1 MQQKLERKAPKLA
14 QFLKEFEIQFKW
26 LFIWVFLRILSNAS
40 RRHAKPLNPR
50 AIKSVLFL
58 RHDKIGD
65 MVVTLPTL
73 RTLRHFRPDITIGV
87 LASPV
92 NHQVIEHDTAVDHIH
107 VYHKS
112 IRNMGKMFREIRAV
126 NYDMIVDLMTGTSVT
141 SLVIAMLGSPRA
153 YRAGI
158 CKESFGKYYDNY
170 TMNAMNLAKKLHIT
184 EMFLAMMEPLGIKLR
199 DRVHDTKIAL
209 SRQQQQRGRQLEE
222 QVRIP
227 TADGLIMLNVS
238 AGKLDRT
245 ISQEK
250 FCLLVEDLSRRY
262 SNLQFM
268 ISYAP
273 NEIAAAREAQ
283 ARGGQNVT
291 LLPEGVGIMDLVAL
305 IPHLDAIISVDT
317 SVCHIAA
324 NLDVPLLAMYNGNE
338 PNFVRWRPYGR
349 KVWVVRSSD
358 PKSVDGIESA
368 QLQTAADEFI
378 AELSR
383 RSILSR
389 SS

>member
-14 QFLKEFEIQFKW
+14 RFLKEFEIQFKW
-26 LFIWVFLRILSNAS
+26 LFVWIFLRILSYAS

-73 RTLRHFRPDITIGV
+73 RTLRYFRPDITIGV
-87 LASPV
+87 LASPT
-92 NHQVIEHDTAVDHIH
+92 NHRIIENDPAVDHIH

-112 IRNMGKMFREIRAV
+112 IRKVGGMFREIQAV

-141 SLVIAMLGSPRA
+141 SLVIAMLCSPRA

-170 TMNAMNLAKKLHIT
+170 TMDVMNVARKLHIT
-184 EMFLAMMEPLGIKLR
+184 EMFLATMDPLGIKLHH
-199 DRVHDTKIAL
+199 RVPESKIAL
-209 SRQQQQRGRQLEE
+209 SKQQQQRGKELEL
-222 QVRIP
+222 QIRDP
-227 TADGLIMLNVS
+227 KAAGLIMLNVS

-245 ISQEK
+245 ISHAK
-250 FCLLVEDLSRRY
+250 FCILVEDLSRRY
-262 SNLQFM
+262 PQIEFL

-273 NEIAAAREAQ
+273 NEIAAAREARS
-283 ARGGQNVT
+283 RGGQNVT

-305 IPHLDAIISVDT
+305 IPNLDAIISVDT

-324 NLDVPLLAMYNGNE
+324 NLDVPLLALYTGNE
-338 PNFVRWRPYGR
+338 PNFVRWRPYG
-349 KVWVVRSSD
+349 KKAWAVRS
-358 PKSVDGIESA
+358 PNWKSVDGITSE
-368 QLQTAADEFI
+368 QLQKAADEFI

-383 RSILSR
+383 RAILTR
-389 SS
+389 AI